1 MCFFMPYFMYRP
13 VNFETMSG
21 LNISDRTKTGCVVAA
36 CAILSTN
43 FYVMFNSYKVNHKP
57 PPTTATRNQ
66 SWIQS
71 TKKSSSSNKRAHNTW
86 FFTGNGCKSCI
97 TTMMMMMVVVVC
109 VSRLCYAPFFFFF
122 FFYLGTPAHTGGWHF
137 VLEFALLGVPFGALS
152 LALETDARQA
162 ARKES
167 PGRNI
172 RPHRWRRVL
181 GGMPTSA
188 LSHTGGTG
196 KSGKRSRDQPLQP
209 HFVYPYQQEAPHL
222 LLSLPTGGERSWALI
237 FQPHSS

>member
-1 MCFFMPYFMYRP
+1 MADGIYQSVMCFFMPYFMYRP

-122 FFYLGTPAHTGGWHF
+122 F
-137 VLEFALLGVPFGALS
+137 LLGHPCTHRRVTLCPWI
-152 LALETDARQA
+152 
-162 ARKES
+162 
-167 PGRNI
+167 I
-172 RPHRWRRVL
+172 RPVL
-181 GGMPTSA
+181 GFLWG
-188 LSHTGGTG
+188 
-196 KSGKRSRDQPLQP
+196 
-209 HFVYPYQQEAPHL
+209 
-222 LLSLPTGGERSWALI
+222 SLPRIGHLRHTDG
-237 FQPHSS
+237 